1 MTFSLLKP
9 FVPLRFWNP
18 NSPNFLEMYTILG
31 FYNILA
37 VHFMTKLISLL
48 GMLQRMVACLIV
60 KKYRIARKLP
70 LWYTIFWKYS
80 YFPVV
85 PFEFFIEL
93 SERAIMKVDI
103 EALNVVS

>member
-1 MTFSLLKP
+1 MTFSPKAFFQLC
-9 FVPLRFWNP
+9 
-18 NSPNFLEMYTILG
+18 NFTI
-31 FYNILA
+31 FLA
-37 VHFMTKLISLL
+37 VHFTRRELISLL

-85 PFEFFIEL
+85 PFEFFIVL

-103 EALNVVS
+103 EARRRQLKLGN